1 MAEKESPVRVLG
13 NELRPHAIWALIVWI
28 GSLAGGT
35 MITALVALLQKL
47 RHVSLDWFFIG
58 GLFLLSFGVL
68 ALLLYLAKRI
78 SPVPKAADSAASRPP
93 EPQGEARK
101 APRPEP
107 TEPPEK
113 TWGEIMAE
121 EDAKNIQ
128 ERVLEISQRKEFHYD
143 PASDPYID
151 IITELGNASVFDLVS
166 FGEISGHGTY
176 AGSQLAQDPR
186 VLASV
191 EPVMVRIKH
200 GDKATLTVRQ
210 FLSSGVADTMVAN
223 LNRGVSLSF
232 ESVSVSFKMRSP
244 TGSSQTY
251 RWWGPRFTIEEA
263 TRV

>member
-1 MAEKESPVRVLG
+1 MLNKILLPFSLVSNLATLLGLWIAYASAPASIQEKVG
-13 NELRPHAIWALIVWI
+13 HILIVCGAI
-28 GSLAGGT
+28 ASIVVYVIFA
-35 MITALVALLQKL
+35 V
-47 RHVSLDWFFIG
+47 
-58 GLFLLSFGVL
+58 FLMKPRSDAQGKPS
-68 ALLLYLAKRI
+68 ASA
-78 SPVPKAADSAASRPP
+78 PK
-93 EPQGEARK
+93 
-101 APRPEP
+101 PEP
-107 TEPPEK
+107 TEPLEK

-121 EDAKNIQ
+121 DDAKNIQ
-128 ERVLEISQRKEFHYD
+128 ERVREISQRKEFHYD

-151 IITELGNASVFDLVS
+151 IITELCNASVFDLVS

-200 GDKATLTVRQ
+200 GDKATLMVRQ

-223 LNRGVSLSF
+223 LNRGVALSF
-232 ESVSVSFKMRSP
+232 EGVSVSFKMRSP
-244 TGSSQTY
+244 TGPSQTY